1 MMGNLRKSGFL
12 LLLFF
17 SAFNIHAQQTVQFSQ
32 YVFNGLAVN
41 PAYAGYRED
50 WTGSLSYRMQWAGIN
65 GAPRTAV
72 ASFDGVTNDDEKRV
86 GLGFIAINDRLGAQN
101 TTSLYGN
108 YAYRLQIDDDEERRL
123 SFGIAFGLTQY
134 GIDGTKLNAVD
145 PNDTSIPMG
154 NESKIYPDF
163 RVGVYF
169 SDPKYYISASVLD
182 MFSAYRD
189 QITTDD
195 NYKILKQVRH
205 LYISGGAIFRLSEVL
220 DIKPTFMLKED
231 FKGPTNLDLN
241 AYLLI
246 NKRFWIG
253 GSYRTGVSLWEK
265 SNLQKGLDK
274 NNALAAIVEVFVS
287 DRFRVGYSFDYS
299 TNALASYQQG
309 SHEITLS
316 MTFPRKNYRVMGPKY
331 F

>member
-1 MMGNLRKSGFL
+1 MGNLRKSGVL

-17 SAFNIHAQQTVQFSQ
+17 SAFKIYAQQTVQFSQ

-72 ASFDGVTNDDEKRV
+72 ASFDGVTNDYEKRV
-86 GLGFIAINDRLGAQN
+86 GLGFIAINDRLGAQS
-101 TTSLYGN
+101 TSSFYGN
-108 YAYRLQIDDDEERRL
+108 YAYRLQIDDDETRRL
-123 SFGIAFGLTQY
+123 SFGIAFGVTQY

-145 PNDTSIPMG
+145 PNDTSIPTG

-163 RVGVYF
+163 RIGVYY
-169 SDPKYYISASVLD
+169 SDPRYYISASVLD

-205 LYISGGAIFRLSEVL
+205 LYVSGGAIFPLSEVL
-220 DIKPTFMLKED
+220 DIKPTFMIKED
-231 FKGPTNLDLN
+231 FKGPTNVDLN

-246 NKRFWIG
+246 NKRLWIG
-253 GSYRTGVSLWEK
+253 GAYRAGVSLWEK
-265 SNLQKGLDK
+265 SNLQKGLEK
-274 NNALAAIVEVFVS
+274 SNALAAIVEVFVS
-287 DRFRVGYSFDYS
+287 NRFRVGYSFDYS

-316 MTFPRKNYRVMGPKY
+316 MTFPRRNYSLMNPKY